1 MGVCVSRVRVDPRGC
16 GGASRRMTDRRTA
29 LGRSPR
35 VRGSPSGQNFPCLG
49 VGSIPAG
56 AGEPRRQRPQPAAPR
71 VDPRGCGGAMRTIT
85 TANGGEGRSPRVRG
99 SRWSNRRS
107 PPRSGSIPAGA
118 GEPSARRRRGSPKR
132 VDPRGCGGA
141 GRRGSRS
148 CGIGGRSPRV
158 RGSRLGVRPGEG
170 QGGSIPAGA
179 GEPRGLRWGGSRGWV
194 DPRGCGGADR
204 KTTKLPLMQGRSPR
218 VRGSLL
224 GRSRGVVDVGSIP
237 AGAGE
242 PAWPLEVAS
251 RRGVDPRGCGGAA
264 CRSAAPGLT
273 AGRSPRVRGSH
284 DDGGNTANIYGS
296 IPAGAGE
303 PSVEVGQGQGGGVD
317 PRGCGGAG
325 WHDRSASASPGRSP
339 RVRGS
344 LYSVFSRNRHVG
356 SIPAGAGEPQIRC
369 KQRQPLGVDPRGCGG
384 AANRAVS
391 NSAD

>member
-1 MGVCVSRVRVDPRGC
+1 MAARVDPRGC
-16 GGASRRMTDRRTA
+16 GGAAGATGDRR
-29 LGRSPR
+29 LGQGRSPR
-35 VRGSPSGQNFPCLG
+35 VRGSRAPEGGG
-49 VGSIPAG
+49 VRQRGSIPAG
-56 AGEPRRQRPQPAAPR
+56 AGEPGGGEAAHAGSG
-71 VDPRGCGGAMRTIT
+71 VDPRGCGGAGWVFDPEK
-85 TANGGEGRSPRVRG
+85 AKEGRSPRVRG
-99 SRWSNRRS
+99 SRSD
-107 PPRSGSIPAGA
+107 GA
-118 GEPSARRRRGSPKR
+118 VPEVA
-132 VDPRGCGGA
+132 
-141 GRRGSRS
+141 
-148 CGIGGRSPRV
+148 
-158 RGSRLGVRPGEG
+158 L
-170 QGGSIPAGA
+170 GSIPAGA